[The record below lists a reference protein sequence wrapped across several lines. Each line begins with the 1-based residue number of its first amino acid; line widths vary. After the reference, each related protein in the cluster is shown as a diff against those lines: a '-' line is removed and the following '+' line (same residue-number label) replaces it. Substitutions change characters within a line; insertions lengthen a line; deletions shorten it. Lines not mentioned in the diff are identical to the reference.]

1 MCPQRDLL
9 VTRGAREADALVHQP
24 GAQAKAAPLRIDQ
37 QQAEAGDARLSV
49 LHQHDAA
56 DIFSVGL
63 CDPAAFQLG
72 IEVVD
77 EIGNDLS
84 AQAFKRFSPA
94 VFLCIEL
101 GMA

>member
-1 MCPQRDLL
+1 
-9 VTRGAREADALVHQP
+9 
-24 GAQAKAAPLRIDQ
+24 
-37 QQAEAGDARLSV
+37 LSV
-49 LHQHDAA
+49 LHQHDAQPT
-56 DIFSVGL
+56 FSPL
-63 CDPAAFQLG
+63 ISAIQQRSSW

-84 AQAFKRFSPA
+84 AQAFKRLGPA